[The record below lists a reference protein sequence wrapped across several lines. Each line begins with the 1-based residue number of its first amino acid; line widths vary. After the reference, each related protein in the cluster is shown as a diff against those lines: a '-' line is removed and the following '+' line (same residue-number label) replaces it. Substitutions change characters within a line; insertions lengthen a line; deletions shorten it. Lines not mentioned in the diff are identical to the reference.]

1 MMSAPIPLALQEIID
16 AVQREPNE
24 DGQRLKRLL
33 EQASISEK
41 TLADYSDFAHPA
53 ELSYGR
59 KSVWTSDRFGLYV
72 MSWNPG
78 DFTAIHGHGHAEWG
92 AVLCLGETTHRT
104 YSVSGNSLRLAQAE
118 VFAPGTVLG
127 SCSAEFYH
135 AMGNLSSTRFLT
147 LHVYG
152 SETHRGPATEGAR
165 IFDLGHNRIRISRG
179 PAFLEL
185 PAETVIN
192 DVPGLITDAATRE
205 DFLRCTALYRLR
217 QAKPVEHPLGAYL
230 PKVEKSI
237 TAILERE
244 RTKAPFDNIPGSTLS
259 ETLGRT
265 SLDEGLTL
273 DETWR
278 ALDEALKGTP
288 STSHPQFLNQLFGG
302 RVSVAVAAEML
313 MPVVNSSLYTM
324 KAAGA
329 QVLVENQVLSWM
341 LAKAGWQGE
350 GAFVPGGSAANL
362 VAMALAR
369 HERYPDFRD
378 NGPQGE
384 PLIAY
389 TSAEGHYSIRKNAG
403 LLGLGRNHVRPIR
416 VDHQGALD
424 LHELEETI
432 RRDLTCGLRPF
443 FLNATAGTTVR
454 GAFDPLEAL
463 GSLAKKYGLWFH
475 VDGALGASLLMSPQ
489 HRHRLDGLS
498 MADSLTWNPHKMMGV
513 PLQASVL
520 LTSQRGRLQGCLD
533 ESADYL
539 FQTDT
544 PELNPGHRSLQCGRR
559 NDAFKLWAAWL
570 SLGDIGW
577 ARRVDRQMDLAV
589 LAAQLI
595 VHDPELE
602 LAELPPS
609 INVCFRVMGKESA
622 AICEHL
628 NREGT
633 LKIGYGDVG
642 GQESIRLVT
651 VNPDL
656 DEVQLRQILG
666 EIKRAAAVV

>member
-1 MMSAPIPLALQEIID
+1 MAPPIPQALQQIID
-16 AVQREPNE
+16 SIQREPDE
-24 DGQRLKRLL
+24 DGHRLKRLL
-33 EQASISEK
+33 ERVPITEQ
-41 TLADYSDFAHPA
+41 TLSAFTDFDHPA

-59 KSVWTSDRFGLYV
+59 KPVWTSDRFGIYV

-104 YSVSGNSLRLAQAE
+104 YDVAGNDCRLAKAE
-118 VFAPGTVLG
+118 VFPPGTVLS
-127 SCSAEFYH
+127 SCFAEFYH

-147 LHVYG
+147 MHVYG
-152 SETHRGPATEGAR
+152 SETHKGPATEGAR
-165 IFDLGHNRIRISRG
+165 VFDLSHNRVRISRG

-185 PAETVIN
+185 PAEAV
-192 DVPGLITDAATRE
+192 ITDSPGIETDASTRE

-217 QAKPVEHPLGAYL
+217 QVGRKDGSLESYL
-230 PKVEKSI
+230 PMVEQSVI
-237 TAILERE
+237 RVLERE
-244 RTKAPFDNIPGSTLS
+244 RTTAPFSTIPAVSLA
-259 ETLGRT
+259 ETLPLA
-265 SLDEGLTL
+265 SVQEGLTP
-273 DETWR
+273 EKTWQ
-278 ALDEALKGTP
+278 AMEAVLEVTP
-288 STSHPQFLNQLFGG
+288 STSHPLFLNQLFGG
-302 RVSVAVAAEML
+302 RVAAAVAAEML
-313 MPVVNSSLYTM
+313 TPVLNSSLYTF

-350 GAFVPGGSAANL
+350 GSFVPGGSAANL

-378 NGPQGE
+378 DGPRGE

-432 RRDLTCGLRPF
+432 RRDLTCGFRPF

-454 GAFDPLEAL
+454 GAFDPIEAL
-463 GSLAKKYGLWFH
+463 GSLAKKYGLWLH
-475 VDGALGASLLMSPQ
+475 VDGALGASLLMSPL

-520 LTSQRGRLQGCLD
+520 LTSKQGRLQACLD

-539 FQTDT
+539 FQTDS
-544 PELNPGHRSLQCGRR
+544 PDFNPGHRSLQCGRR

-570 SLGDIGW
+570 SLGDVGW
-577 ARRVDRQMDLAV
+577 ARRIDRQMDLAT
-589 LAAQLI
+589 LAAQLV

-602 LAELPPS
+602 LAEQPPS
-609 INVCFRVMGKESA
+609 INVCFRVKGKESST
-622 AICEHL
+622 ICERL

-633 LKIGYGDVG
+633 LKIGYGTVQ
-642 GQESIRLVT
+642 GQECIRLVT
-651 VNPDL
+651 VNPAL
-656 DEVQLRQILG
+656 DEAQLRQILG
-666 EIKRAAAVV
+666 EIKRAAALV